1 MGWAGTTVDG
11 FVVAEKESV
20 YVAPGAG
27 EGAAATTVN
36 GPTCMPVRDAGRFSS
51 GCSERFLF
59 ATVITIKKNNYL
71 TLLSPQ
77 LGQSSSTKGGAWG
90 LWETRGLEVQ

>member
-1 MGWAGTTVDG
+1 MGRAGTTVDG
-11 FVVAEKESV
+11 VVVAEKESV

-36 GPTCMPVRDAGRFSS
+36 GPTRMPVRDAGRFSS

-59 ATVITIKKNNYL
+59 ATVVTIKR
-71 TLLSPQ
+71 TI
-77 LGQSSSTKGGAWG
+77 T
-90 LWETRGLEVQ
+90 